1 MHTSITSQLRAYEE
15 LLILKNFSKTTRS
28 MYLRTLKSFLRFCKR
43 KFPRD
48 PLSQDLARQ
57 YILSRHKQG
66 RSWSTINCD
75 YSSLRK
81 YFKEVLEIE
90 WLLKKMPRPK
100 KGRSLPQILSEQDV
114 LKLINCAATYKN
126 ERLVR

>member
-1 MHTSITSQLRAYEE
+1 MQDSISTQLKAYEE
-15 LLILKNFSKTTRS
+15 LLILKNFSPATRS

-57 YILSRHKQG
+57 YILARHKQG

-75 YSSLRK
+75 
-81 YFKEVLEIE
+81 
-90 WLLKKMPRPK
+90 LKRPK
-100 KGRSLPQILSEQDV
+100 K
-114 LKLINCAATYKN
+114 
-126 ERLVR
+126 